1 MVSAVNH
8 TSNSIDSYARTVPN
22 YGVANQVLDNS
33 DLIIIEQNRARNEIR
48 KRERQEKRDQ
58 KAQVL
63 RVEATQWLDRLPPP
77 EISPPGEGRRGPFEQ
92 LANRWV
98 TPECRPGSTVLD
110 DHSNVTNSEGR
121 RTPYRA
127 MIDELRIMNRAQA
140 EEIQMQ
146 AQQIQDLNQQMQQLT
161 QELRNVVEELR
172 NTTADS
178 ARYRR
183 ERNDALADRNGVR
196 HELRQMEAA
205 RNQYHKESYYLRKE
219 NDLLIDKLE
228 NIDIQNHPAMI
239 GYKENDKEH
248 RPKRMSRY
256 RKARGPPPTSQRGF
270 PCPPER
276 GESSDRSN
284 DTLC

>member
-1 MVSAVNH
+1 M
-8 TSNSIDSYARTVPN
+8 PN

-48 KRERQEKRDQ
+48 KRERQEKRDR
-58 KAQVL
+58 KTQVL

-77 EISPPGEGRRGPFEQ
+77 EVSPPGEGRRGPFEQ
-92 LANRWV
+92 LANLWV
-98 TPECRPGSTVLD
+98 TPECIVLD
-110 DHSNVTNSEGR
+110 DHSDVTSSEGR

-172 NTTADS
+172 NTTANS

-183 ERNDALADRNGVR
+183 ERNDAQADRDGVR
-196 HELRQMEAA
+196 HELRQMEVA
-205 RNQYHKESYYLRKE
+205 RNQYHKESHYLRKE

-228 NIDIQNHPAMI
+228 NINIQNHPAMI
-239 GYKENDKEH
+239 GYKDKDKEH

-256 RKARGPPPTSQRGF
+256 RKTRGPPPTSQRGF
-270 PCPPER
+270 PRPPER
-276 GESSDRSN
+276 GESSDRSS
-284 DTLC
+284 DTFC